1 MKTHHTH
8 HRPGTAALLAASLA
22 TGIIFPAAN
31 AQSTPDPTVTAQA
44 NEQWDGLPARQQGI
58 AGGGSD
64 ALSDSGT
71 NATNDIN
78 LEGYDY
84 GQVIDIFE
92 HSLSPVKT
100 HLADAMR
107 GFDASMQEANARMAA
122 GDHDGAIAQTLQ
134 AIDRMTALRDR
145 VVEPLLAG
153 QENMIEAMAPLRLE
167 LAEAFARPEPVI
179 DANGVEDPLGP
190 IDTATREHLKRL
202 AHQHRAATTDNQRRT
217 LERKFRTAH
226 RIAQLRARVAAAAPK
241 LQDGKRKLLNR
252 LDHMLAVLGEL
263 STGAELVF
271 ASLESQRELCE
282 QYRQGLALVE
292 SAQEAEKLLREG
304 LGGSGGFA
312 ESIARVEGNLEGFSV
327 AIDDHMQNVLDE
339 LGEATDTHVGGGLP
353 GDPTTTDLMSTLLE
367 EGS

>member
-1 MKTHHTH
+1 MNTQPHPQPLRLPT
-8 HRPGTAALLAASLA
+8 RALLAAVLA
-22 TGIIFPAAN
+22 TGLVFPASQH
-31 AQSTPDPTVTAQA
+31 AQTPAAD
-44 NEQWDGLPARQQGI
+44 QWDGLPARHQSI
-58 AGGGSD
+58 AGGES
-64 ALSDSGT
+64 ATLSNEGT
-71 NATNDIN
+71 TRPEDIN

-107 GFDASMQEANARMAA
+107 SFDAAMEDANARMAA
-122 GDHDGAIAQTLQ
+122 GDHDGAIRQTLR
-134 AIDRMTALRDR
+134 AIDRMTTLRDR

-167 LAEAFARPEPVI
+167 LAQAFAKPAPTV

-190 IDTATREHLKRL
+190 IDAATREQLKRL

-217 LERKFRTAH
+217 LERKFRTTH

-241 LQDGKRKLLNR
+241 LQDSKRKLLNR

-292 SAQEAEKLLREG
+292 SAQAAEKLLREG
-304 LGGSGGFA
+304 IGGSGGFA
-312 ESIARVEGNLEGFSV
+312 ESVARVETTLEGFSLD
-327 AIDDHMQNVLDE
+327 IDDHMESVLDE

-353 GDPTTTDLMSTLLE
+353 GDPTTTDLMNTLLE
-367 EGS
+367 EGA